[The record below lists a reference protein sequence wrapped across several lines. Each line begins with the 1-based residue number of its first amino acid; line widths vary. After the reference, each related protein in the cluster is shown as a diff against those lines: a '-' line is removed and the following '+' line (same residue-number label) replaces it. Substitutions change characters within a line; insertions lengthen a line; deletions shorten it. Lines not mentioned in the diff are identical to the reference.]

1 MNKSLKKLRQRTKFF
16 AYLLYGS
23 IGISALAFIAQVVLQ
38 LNGAAATDRS
48 MAFWVSVAG
57 FFSSLWAYAGG
68 LWLTSS
74 LFLWSTEAI
83 IDALGKGETSDKN

>member
-1 MNKSLKKLRQRTKFF
+1 MNKSLRKLRQRTKFF

-23 IGISALAFIAQVVLQ
+23 IGISVLAFIVQVLLQ
-38 LNGAAATDRS
+38 LNGAADTDKA

-57 FFSSLWAYAGG
+57 FCSSLWAYAGG
-68 LWLTSS
+68 IWLTSS

-83 IDALGKGETSDKN
+83 IDALSNGSD

>member
-23 IGISALAFIAQVVLQ
+23 IGISVLAFIAQVLLQ
-38 LNGAAATDRS
+38 LNGAAETDKA

-68 LWLTSS
+68 IWLTSS

-83 IDALGKGETSDKN
+83 IDALGKGEKD

>member
-23 IGISALAFIAQVVLQ
+23 IGISILAFIAQVVLQ
-38 LNGAAATDRS
+38 LSGSANTDTA
-48 MAFWVSVAG
+48 MAFWISVAS
-57 FFSSLWAYAGG
+57 FFSSLWAYAAGI
-68 LWLTSS
+68 WLTSS

-83 IDALGKGETSDKN
+83 IDALGKGESN

>member
-16 AYLLYGS
+16 GYLLYGS
-23 IGISALAFIAQVVLQ
+23 IGISVLAFIAQIVLQ
-38 LNGAAATDRS
+38 AMGAADTDKS
-48 MAFWVSVAG
+48 MAFWISVAG

-68 LWLTSS
+68 IWLTSS

-83 IDALGKGETSDKN
+83 IDALGKGESSK

>member
-16 AYLLYGS
+16 AYLLFGS
-23 IGISALAFIAQVVLQ
+23 IGISILAFIAQVVLQ
-38 LNGAAATDRS
+38 LTGSETDRS
-48 MAFWVSVAG
+48 MAFWVSVAS

-68 LWLTSS
+68 IWLTSS

-83 IDALGKGETSDKN
+83 IDALGKDDSN

>member
-1 MNKSLKKLRQRTKFF
+1 MSKSLKKLRQRAKFF

-23 IGISALAFIAQVVLQ
+23 IGISALAFVAQALLQ
-38 LNGAAATDRS
+38 LSGAAAADPAI
-48 MAFWVSVAG
+48 AFWSSVAG

-68 LWLTSS
+68 IWLTSS

-83 IDALGKGETSDKN
+83 VEAIEKREN